1 MNKDEAQRCLDLG
14 KAAMASGDK
23 EKAERLFKKSLH
35 LHPTKEAEIFLSQ
48 ASKMDSCPKPTQ
60 HVPTSQSQP
69 PPQANFTKDQEA
81 ACQTIIRKTDYYDIL
96 GIGRTATPADIK
108 KAYRSLALKL
118 HPDKNQ
124 APSASEA
131 FKKINK
137 AFACLSDEVKRKTYD
152 QTGQETIPGIEMNAN
167 FGDAEFADHV
177 FREFFGESF
186 FFPSSGFH
194 RVYRTGHHT
203 QRRSRPEPAENGRIP
218 FMQLLPILILL
229 FFSISSNLFVS
240 PEPYSFHMT
249 PTYSVKRQ
257 TENYSIIYYLEP
269 KFAKSLSESE
279 RSNLEI
285 KVEREYLGYLEH
297 TCDTQ
302 KKKKNQ
308 LMQKANYY
316 KGKTGQQYRDY
327 AESVDLSSCQ
337 DMMNMRSG
345 K

>member
-35 LHPTKEAEIFLSQ
+35 LHPTKEAEIYLSQ

-60 HVPTSQSQP
+60 NVPTSQSQP
-69 PPQANFTKDQEA
+69 APQANFTKDQES
-81 ACQTIIRKTDYYDIL
+81 ACQIIIRKTDYYDIL
-96 GIGRTATPADIK
+96 GISRSATPADIK

-137 AFACLSDEVKRKTYD
+137 AFACLSDEIKRKTYD
-152 QTGQETIPGIEMNAN
+152 QTGQETIPGIEMNTN

-203 QRRSRPEPAENGRIP
+203 HRRSRPEQPENARIP

-229 FFSISSNLFVS
+229 FFSLGSNFFVT

-249 PTYSVKRQ
+249 PTYSIKRE
-257 TENYSIIYYLEP
+257 TENYNIIYYMEP
-269 KFAKSLSESE
+269 SYAKSLSVSE
-279 RSNLEI
+279 RSSLER
-285 KVEREYLGYLEH
+285 KVEREYLGYLEQ
-297 TCDTQ
+297 TCEVQ
-302 KKKKNQ
+302 KRKKNQ
-308 LMQKANYY
+308 LIQKANYY
-316 KGKTGQQYRDY
+316 KGKTAQQYRDY
-327 AESVDLSSCQ
+327 ADSMDMSSCETY
-337 DMMNMRSG
+337 MSMKSG